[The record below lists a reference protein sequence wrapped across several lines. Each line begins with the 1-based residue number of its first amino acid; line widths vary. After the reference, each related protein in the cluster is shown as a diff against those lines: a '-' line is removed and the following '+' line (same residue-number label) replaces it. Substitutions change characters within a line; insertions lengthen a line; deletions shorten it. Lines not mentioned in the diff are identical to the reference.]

1 LSAQLPTTHRLCQT
15 EDRPIQESPAAAAS
29 QRFPVS
35 LLTGFLGSGK
45 TTVLKRVV
53 DHPDMARTVA
63 IINEFGEV
71 GLDHE
76 LVESAA
82 EDMILLQRGCLC
94 CSIRGDLID
103 RLRSL
108 FMRRARSE
116 ISQFDRVVIETTGL
130 ADPAPSC
137 TH

>member
-1 LSAQLPTTHRLCQT
+1 
-15 EDRPIQESPAAAAS
+15 
-29 QRFPVS
+29 
-35 LLTGFLGSGK
+35 
-45 TTVLKRVV
+45 VLKRVV

-94 CSIRGDLID
+94 CSIHADLID